1 MKNKQK
7 VWNSVTWKK
16 RRFLRM
22 CAWVCVCMCVPCF
35 HICLYH
41 KNYWYDP
48 SEMVIFFISKTFCA
62 GGIGGWGSFQSVF
75 VWWNWL
81 PGWGEREF
89 VWRWFCMM
97 PAGTRPCRGTTGMLT
112 EERGPGF
119 AQWAAGATLR
129 TALRVHVR
137 CGVQWWVAN
146 SRQIQISM
154 SSCSSNPSI
163 RYGLWAQVSW
173 AQCEMVI
180 R

>member
-1 MKNKQK
+1 M
-7 VWNSVTWKK
+7 
-16 RRFLRM
+16 
-22 CAWVCVCMCVPCF
+22 
-35 HICLYH
+35 
-41 KNYWYDP
+41 
-48 SEMVIFFISKTFCA
+48 
-62 GGIGGWGSFQSVF
+62 
-75 VWWNWL
+75 
-81 PGWGEREF
+81 
-89 VWRWFCMM
+89 WRWFCMM

-173 AQCEMVI
+173 AQCEMGNQIILDQTPPRHLKLNSVSGQG
-180 R
+180 RFSHLWWEH